1 MRNTK
6 ICNICS
12 VEKPSDEFHFRKD
25 SQDGLR
31 NECKD
36 CTKNRV
42 NSYRNI
48 NKEKVNKWNRET
60 YYKNIENHKK
70 TKKKYRD
77 NNKEKQKILK
87 KIWNENN
94 KEKIKNYAKERKKY
108 DIIFKLRCNV
118 RSRVRGFLKSKGIM
132 KNNPTFKIVGCE
144 PTKLKEHLENQF
156 RNGMSWENYGLHG
169 WHIDHIIPLIS
180 GKTEDEIYKL
190 CYFTNLQPLW
200 WYENLE
206 KRY

>member
-1 MRNTK
+1 MKNTK
-6 ICNICS
+6 ICNVCGN
-12 VEKPSDEFHFRKD
+12 EKMLNEFHLRTD
-25 SQDGLR
+25 SKDGLR
-31 NECKD
+31 NECKS

-42 NSYRNI
+42 NNYRNL

-60 YYKNIENHKK
+60 YYNNIETHKE

-118 RSRVRGFLKSKGIM
+118 RSRIKGFLKSKNM
-132 KNNPTFKIVGCE
+132 TKNNPTFKIVSTC
-144 PTKLKEHLENQF
+144 QF
-156 RNGMSWENYGLHG
+156 LLRLDQSTVS
-169 WHIDHIIPLIS
+169 IIYRVL
-180 GKTEDEIYKL
+180 YVFL
-190 CYFTNLQPLW
+190 
-200 WYENLE
+200 
-206 KRY
+206 